1 MNPNQSPSPSTAP
14 AASGASPSTLFYQKL
29 SQVYETV
36 RVLLDEVRSLQT
48 MVEITCP
55 HLRSHRSNLDAMH
68 AAQQENLEQ
77 RLRQAD
83 ITPEP
88 RPPPKRLKLYTYI
101 RKVVIGMESNDIT
114 GGYID
119 GKQLAACSDDL
130 KRRMPEGI
138 MHCDLR
144 HLGGDESDY
153 FTSDAQAERAA
164 PMIRERTDWRLDPK
178 RQRDVDHFKR
188 N

>member
-14 AASGASPSTLFYQKL
+14 AASGASPSTLFYHKL

-36 RVLLDEVRSLQT
+36 RVLLEEVRSLQT
-48 MVEITCP
+48 MIEITCP
-55 HLRSHRSNLDAMH
+55 HIRSHRSNLDAMH

-83 ITPEP
+83 ITPEHLV
-88 RPPPKRLKLYTYI
+88 PPEHLSVFAYI
-101 RKVVIGMESNDIT
+101 RKVVIGMENNDIK
-114 GGYID
+114 GGYFQFE
-119 GKQLAACSDDL
+119 QLKACTDEL

-138 MHCDLR
+138 RYVDLTAHGIR
-144 HLGGDESDY
+144 ISSDY

-164 PMIRERTDWRLDPK
+164 PMIREMRMDWRLDPGK
-178 RQRDVDHFKR
+178 NR

>member
-1 MNPNQSPSPSTAP
+1 MRPMNLCSSPSNAP
-14 AASGASPSTLFYQKL
+14 AASGASPSTLFYQKITH
-29 SQVYETV
+29 VYDSV

-48 MVEITCP
+48 MIEITCP
-55 HLRSHRSNLDAMH
+55 HLRSHRSNLEAMH

-88 RPPPKRLKLYTYI
+88 RPPAHLKVWKYMC
-101 RKVVIGMESNDIT
+101 KVIYGDENNDIT

-119 GKQLAACSDDL
+119 SKQLAACTEEL

-138 MHCDLR
+138 VHIDLKPQ
-144 HLGGDESDY
+144 GGDESDY

-164 PMIRERTDWRLDPK
+164 PMIREMRMDWRLDPGK
-178 RQRDVDHFKR
+178 NR

>member
-1 MNPNQSPSPSTAP
+1 M
-14 AASGASPSTLFYQKL
+14 
-29 SQVYETV
+29 
-36 RVLLDEVRSLQT
+36 
-48 MVEITCP
+48 
-55 HLRSHRSNLDAMH
+55 
-68 AAQQENLEQ
+68 
-77 RLRQAD
+77 RQAD
-83 ITPEP
+83 ITPEHLV
-88 RPPPKRLKLYTYI
+88 PPEHLSVFTYI
-101 RKVVIGMESNDIT
+101 RKVVIGMESNDIK

-138 MHCDLR
+138 VHIDLKPQ
-144 HLGGDESDY
+144 GGDESDY

-178 RQRDVDHFKR
+178 KHR

>member
-14 AASGASPSTLFYQKL
+14 AASAASPSTLFYHKL
-29 SQVYETV
+29 SQVYETL
-36 RVLLDEVRSLQT
+36 RVLLEEVRSLQT
-48 MVEITCP
+48 MIEITCP
-55 HLRSHRSNLDAMH
+55 HIRSRRSNLEAMH

-88 RPPPKRLKLYTYI
+88 RPPAHLKLRKYI
-101 RKVVIGMESNDIT
+101 RKVVIGMESNNIT
-114 GGYID
+114 GGYVD

-178 RQRDVDHFKR
+178 KHR

>member
-1 MNPNQSPSPSTAP
+1 MRPMNLCSSPSNAP
-14 AASGASPSTLFYQKL
+14 AASGASPSTLFYQKITH
-29 SQVYETV
+29 VYDSV

-55 HLRSHRSNLDAMH
+55 HLRRSNLDAMH

-83 ITPEP
+83 ITPEHLV
-88 RPPPKRLKLYTYI
+88 PPEHLSVFAYI
-101 RKVVIGMESNDIT
+101 RKVVIGMENNDIK
-114 GGYID
+114 GGYFQFE
-119 GKQLAACSDDL
+119 QLKACTDEL

-138 MHCDLR
+138 RYVDLTAHGIR
-144 HLGGDESDY
+144 ISSDY

-164 PMIRERTDWRLDPK
+164 PMIREMRIDWRLDPK
-178 RQRDVDHFKR
+178 KHPKKHR

>member
-14 AASGASPSTLFYQKL
+14 AASGASPSTLFYHKL

-36 RVLLDEVRSLQT
+36 RVLLEEVRSLQT
-48 MVEITCP
+48 MIEITCP
-55 HLRSHRSNLDAMH
+55 HIRSRRSNLEAMH

-88 RPPPKRLKLYTYI
+88 RPPGAHLKVWRYI
-101 RKVVIGMESNDIT
+101 RKVVIGMESNDIKW
-114 GGYID
+114 GWVD
-119 GKQLAACSDDL
+119 SEQLTACTEEL

-138 MHCDLR
+138 VHIDLKPQ
-144 HLGGDESDY
+144 GGDESDY

-178 RQRDVDHFKR
+178 KHR